1 MIETTV
7 SHYRILEKLGGGG
20 MGVVYRAVDLKL
32 GRAVALKFLPER
44 SGRDAEA
51 LKRLA
56 REAKTASAVNHP
68 NICTVY
74 EIDDNAGRPFIAME
88 FLEGM
93 TLKHRINE
101 RPLDNETLLE
111 LAVGFAEGLAAAHA
125 LGIVHRDIKPAN
137 LFVTVRGQAKILDF
151 GVAKCFPNQGGTED
165 ITSDYLA
172 PGGGALT
179 LPGVTLGTLAYMS
192 PEQARTEEID
202 ARSDVFSFGAVLYEM
217 ATGKTAFPT
226 SPLGLAIDAVLHKAP
241 PPPETLNANMPREL
255 GRIIAKAL
263 EKSREARYQTAAEMG
278 VDLTHLKRSL
288 EASRA
293 LGAEPAPSALAV
305 LPFENAAED
314 PDADYLC
321 DGISEGLIT
330 NLSQISG
337 LRVISRGTVFRYR
350 GRGLDPQAV
359 GRELGVG
366 AVILGRVTR
375 RADAL
380 IVSAELIDVA
390 RGWRLW
396 GERYNRRIDDLLS
409 VEEEIIREVSR
420 KLRVELRGEQAGHL
434 ARLAAH
440 NPAAH
445 QAYLAGRF
453 QWNRWTP
460 EGFKSA
466 ISHYEQAVAVDP
478 SYPLGHAGLADA
490 WSLLGLYALYQPK
503 EAFPRAKAAAL
514 KALELNPMLAEAH
527 TALGTTRFFYDWDW
541 PAASADFRRAI
552 ELNPSYVSS
561 HHLYSSALSA
571 VGNHDEALVEAQL
584 TLTMDPL
591 SLVAILN
598 VGWALFRARR
608 YQDAV
613 AQCRRA
619 LGIDPSFLRASELL
633 GLACALTG
641 ASDEAVAEAR
651 RAMAARENSP
661 RSLAVCGCIFAL
673 TGHREEARQTVEE
686 LRGLGRQ
693 RYVPSLSLAF
703 VSAALG
709 KRDVAMAWLQRAFD
723 EQDSLLVWLR
733 VEPRLDNLRS
743 DPRFKEL
750 EERVGLRLWGRAL
763 GG

>member
-20 MGVVYRAVDLKL
+20 MGVVYRARDLKL
-32 GRAVALKFLPER
+32 GRTVALKFLAER
-44 SGRDAEA
+44 SGRDPEA
-51 LKRLA
+51 LRRFA
-56 REAKTASAVNHP
+56 REAQAASAINHP

-74 EIDDNAGRPFIAME
+74 EIDDNAGQPFIAME

-101 RPLDNETLLE
+101 RSLDTETLVG
-111 LAVGFAEGLAAAHA
+111 LAVAFAEGLAAAHA

-151 GVAKCFPNQGGTED
+151 GVAKLLPLSGGPDE
-165 ITSDYLA
+165 ITGEYLPPPSSA
-172 PGGGALT
+172 VT
-179 LPGVTLGTLAYMS
+179 LPGMSLGTLAYMS
-192 PEQARTEEID
+192 PEQARGEAVD
-202 ARSDVFSFGAVLYEM
+202 ARTDIFSFGAVLYEM
-217 ATGKTAFPT
+217 ATGRTAFPA
-226 SPLGLAIDAVLHKAP
+226 SNPGLTFDAILHKAP
-241 PPPETLNANMPREL
+241 PPPETLNPNMPAEL
-255 GRIIAKAL
+255 ARIIAKAL
-263 EKSREARYQTAAEMG
+263 DKNREARYQTGTEMLA
-278 VDLTHLKRSL
+278 DLTRLERSL
-288 EASRA
+288 EASHA
-293 LGAEPAPSALAV
+293 LVAEPAPNALAV

-314 PDADYLC
+314 PDTDYLC
-321 DGISEGLIT
+321 DGISEGLIN
-330 NLSQISG
+330 NLSQLSG
-337 LRVISRGTVFRYR
+337 LRVIARGTVFRYR
-350 GRGLDPQAV
+350 GRGVDPQAV
-359 GRELGVG
+359 GRELGVS
-366 AVILGRVTR
+366 AVLVGRVTH

-380 IVSAELIDVA
+380 VVGAELIDVA

-409 VEEEIIREVSR
+409 VEEEIIREISR
-420 KLRVELRGEQAGHL
+420 KLRLKLRGEQTEHL
-434 ARLAAH
+434 ARRAAH

-445 QAYLAGRF
+445 QAYLAGRY

-466 ISHYEQAVAVDP
+466 ISHFEGAVALDP
-478 SYPLGHAGLADA
+478 GYPLGHAGIADA
-490 WSLLGLYALYQPK
+490 WSLLGLYALYPPK

-514 KALELNPMLAEAH
+514 KALELDPMLAEAH
-527 TALGTTRFFYDWDW
+527 SALGTVRFFYEWDW

-571 VGNHDEALVEAQL
+571 MGSHDEALAEAQL

-608 YQDAV
+608 YQDAI

-619 LGIDPSFLRASELL
+619 LGIDPNFLRASELL

-641 ASDEAVAEAR
+641 ASHEAVAAAR
-651 RAMAARENSP
+651 QAMAAHENSP

-686 LRGLGRQ
+686 LRALARQ

-709 KRDVAMAWLQRAFD
+709 KMDAAMAWLQRAFD

-750 EERVGLRLWGRAL
+750 EEPVGLRLWGRAL
-763 GG
+763 GR